1 MISGYWNKVTELP
14 GKSWDYAKDNKGK
27 TALGVGI
34 ALTLSAYII
43 TYYFFPAYAAK
54 VAALTIT
61 AIAAISGGFAAAFT
75 FMAANPIAFGL
86 LALAA
91 VAVIGVLAVKSYNQA
106 NQLSEAQD
114 IITRQDAQLGKIG
127 EEVGKAF
134 EKNDNDERVLTQD
147 DAIVRTVITSI
158 EEVLNT
164 KVNRVRAEA

>member
-1 MISGYWNKVTELP
+1 MANTYVEKIKEFP

-61 AIAAISGGFAAAFT
+61 ATAAISGGFASMFT
-75 FMAANPIAFGL
+75 FMAANPITFGL
-86 LALAA
+86 LAVAA
-91 VAVIGVLAVKSYNQA
+91 VATLGVLAVKSYNQA
-106 NQLSEAQD
+106 NQLSETQD

-134 EKNDNDERVLTQD
+134 EKNDNGERVLTQD
-147 DAIVRTVITSI
+147 DAIVRTAMTSI
-158 EEVLNT
+158 EGVLP
-164 KVNRVRAEA
+164 KVNQVGAGA